1 VIGDAHFLRG
11 VTSYPAIGDAAVALS
26 TPDLMKI
33 YAIDKTV
40 GVELGRLQQDTGV
53 TAYANIHDMITKHFA
68 ILGSTGVGKS
78 SGLASLLRQISA
90 VRPDLR
96 IFLLDGHNEYAHCF
110 GDRALVINPA
120 NFKLPFWLFTF
131 EELLEVAC
139 LVGLALF
146 GLAGCNTFSEVPAP
160 PAADQVAPTATL
172 QNAGDI
178 KYYPSDEPLK
188 LGLEYFKKG
197 SYGIANRYF
206 RDAVEKAPED
216 AEAWIGLAASYDR
229 LRRFDLADQ
238 AYATA
243 IKLTGETVQI
253 LNDRGYSYLLRGDLG
268 KARAKFLKAYQL
280 DPTNPTVINNIQLL
294 NSSYRFVERIP

>member
-1 VIGDAHFLRG
+1 MRSADPHSSRFFVSRLAGFVG
-11 VTSYPAIGDAAVALS
+11 MALC
-26 TPDLMKI
+26 
-33 YAIDKTV
+33 
-40 GVELGRLQQDTGV
+40 
-53 TAYANIHDMITKHFA
+53 
-68 ILGSTGVGKS
+68 
-78 SGLASLLRQISA
+78 GLAPL
-90 VRPDLR
+90 
-96 IFLLDGHNEYAHCF
+96 
-110 GDRALVINPA
+110 
-120 NFKLPFWLFTF
+120 
-131 EELLEVAC
+131 
-139 LVGLALF
+139 
-146 GLAGCNTFSEVPAP
+146 GLAGCNTVSEVAAV
-160 PAADQVAPTATL
+160 PAADQVAPTATV

-216 AEAWIGLAASYDR
+216 AEAWIGLAATYDR

-238 AYATA
+238 AYASA

-294 NSSYRFVERIP
+294 NSSYRFVQRIP